1 MPIKNFKTN
10 KNLRDILREVVN
22 LRNKNLKEKSKTTRK
37 KNNKLQELLLKDIRQ
52 VTLIG
57 KPVRI
62 DGRIVVKRRNGY
74 IKIYPNWSAC
84 RKAETKYKLK
94 NKSYAKYKQH
104 SRTKTLNSQRHST
117 KT

>member
-1 MPIKNFKTN
+1 MPIKNFEAN
-10 KNLRDILREVVN
+10 ENLKNVLREVVKI
-22 LRNKNLKEKSKTTRK
+22 RRSNLKEKSKAIRK
-37 KNNKLQELLLKDIRQ
+37 KNNRTQESMLIYIRE
-52 VTLIG
+52 VTRIG

-94 NKSYAKYKQH
+94 HKPYVKYK
-104 SRTKTLNSQRHST
+104 K
-117 KT
+117 